1 MNNQNQNMMESQRII
16 GLDCHPDVFTGALV
30 AGTHPSNAQVLK
42 YWDKLPLGRLQE
54 WAKKH
59 TQPQDLFI
67 LEASGNSFHICSQL
81 AQVERKAIVIE
92 SGQTAKLKDAYC
104 STDKR
109 SAVRIAESWL
119 TGKAR
124 VVWQPDPLTLE
135 RRQLWAAYH
144 KSIKRNTQMRNRIKS
159 FLSDHGVRLGKG
171 SLLIDSIWEKIW
183 AAREW
188 SALQRTLLE
197 NYREDFVQAHQ
208 QRSRLKEAIVKQVFE
223 DPNLLKLVRLSG
235 VRDVIAFAISAMIGD
250 IHRFENP
257 RKLVAYFGLNPSLEE
272 SGNSKS
278 SNTELKRH
286 GRKDGRSLL
295 LQGAQSIL
303 KSQGNPLRSW
313 GLRLMA
319 RKGCRNKVAV
329 AMARKLVVAIWY
341 LMKGYWQPLTEVN
354 SATETKIKKMIR
366 EIQGLKKPEKAA
378 MIKDLKKK
386 LLEEGVYLLNPL
398 TTFTA

>member
-1 MNNQNQNMMESQRII
+1 MNNQNHNMMESQRII

-30 AGTHPSNAQVLK
+30 AGTHPSNAQVFK
-42 YWDKLPLGRLQE
+42 YWDKLPLGRLQD

-104 STDKR
+104 SNDKR

-119 TGKAR
+119 TGKAK

-135 RRQLWAAYH
+135 RRELWGAYR

-159 FLSDHGVRLGKG
+159 FLSDHGVRLGRG
-171 SLLIDSIWEKIW
+171 SLLIDNIWEKIW
-183 AAREW
+183 AARQW

-250 IHRFENP
+250 VHRFENP

-286 GRKDGRSLL
+286 GRKDGRTLL

-303 KSQGNPLRSW
+303 KSEGNPLRSW

-341 LMKGYWQPLTEVN
+341 MMKGYWQPLTEVN
-354 SATETKIKKMIR
+354 DATETKIKKMIR

-378 MIKDLKKK
+378 MIEDLKKK
-386 LLEEGVYLLNPL
+386 LLEQGIYLLNPL
-398 TTFTA
+398 KTFTA